1 MIAMTSKTHATW
13 ICLKKLVNVYLWKQ
27 PSGISK
33 RQKYTLDG
41 RKKIKLLETQSS
53 FGMA

>member
-1 MIAMTSKTHATW
+1 MDLTEKISN
-13 ICLKKLVNVYLWKQ
+13 LYLWKQ